1 MIAMMKAAGLVFLL
15 LVSMTCARIVQASD
29 FDGAW
34 ANNSDACG
42 RLYVKKTGRTN
53 FVRNADMYGS
63 GFIIDGNQIRG
74 KMARCKVTTVK
85 RDGDVAHLVAA
96 CSTDIAVDTVQFTF
110 KILDRDRVIRTF
122 PGIPELDATYVR
134 CPAL

>member
-1 MIAMMKAAGLVFLL
+1 MTKLAGLLASAL
-15 LVSMTCARIVQASD
+15 ASMIFVEVAQASD

-34 ANNSDACG
+34 ANNSEACN
-42 RLYVKKTGRTN
+42 RLYIKKTGRTS

-74 KMARCKVTTVK
+74 KMARCKVTMVK

-96 CSTDIAVDTVQFTF
+96 CSTDIAVETVQFTV
-110 KILDRDRVIRTF
+110 KIVDRDRMIRTF